1 MTQKTTATTA
11 ETTAETTG
19 ETRMD
24 TRNHGNHG
32 RPPRMC
38 ARAHAHTHTRAHMRT
53 RTCAHL
59 AVVAVVLSDIKDLQ
73 HFCRGFCRGFSS
85 AAVVLSKKERK
96 CSI

>member
-11 ETTAETTG
+11 ATTAETTG

-32 RPPRMC
+32 RTPRMC
-38 ARAHAHTHTRAHMRT
+38 ALAHARTRTRAHTHT

-73 HFCRGFCRGFSS
+73 HFFRGFCRGFCS
-85 AAVVLSKKERK
+85 AAVVLSKKDRK
-96 CSI
+96 CST